1 MPHRQP
7 EEVWGKWLTSKM
19 AFHWSNLQEDWNK
32 SGRFQLHALSDSCQ
46 TERNVF
52 SGETDWV
59 WVHSSHWYVMAWALL
74 GGYRRRIVPHTF
86 DGEAGHF
93 GKLLFRSPLRSLP
106 YRNGCFFLAMF
117 DCWEVTFLGNSTTEG
132 FGGMACVLV
141 CAGVWGG

>member
-1 MPHRQP
+1 MLCQIHARQN
-7 EEVWGKWLTSKM
+7 GMCSRAKRTG
-19 AFHWSNLQEDWNK
+19 F
-32 SGRFQLHALSDSCQ
+32 GCR
-46 TERNVF
+46 
-52 SGETDWV
+52 
-59 WVHSSHWYVMAWALL
+59 HSSHWYVMWVQSCSAPQSNTCLAWALL

-106 YRNGCFFLAMF
+106 SRNGCFFLAMF

-141 CAGVWGG
+141 FGEGEEHCKNFCHLGYLP